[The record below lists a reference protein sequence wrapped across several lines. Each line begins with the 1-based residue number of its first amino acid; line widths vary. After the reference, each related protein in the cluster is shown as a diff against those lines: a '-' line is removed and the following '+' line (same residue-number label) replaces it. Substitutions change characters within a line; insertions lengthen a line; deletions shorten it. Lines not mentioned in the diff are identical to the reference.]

1 MENLELK
8 LLEELSKLEQF
19 GLKTPVDAKGF
30 WKEWQS
36 VFTKVKLSQIAIRTL
51 LETEDLDRDEVIYLK
66 QKMNLL
72 RDIETYLKELKE
84 VALQVKGY
92 TFFSPEESEGE
103 SDGDDLDDFLF

>member
-19 GLKTPVDAKGF
+19 GLKNPVDAKAF

-51 LETEDLDRDEVIYLK
+51 LETKDLDREEVIYLK

-92 TFFSPEESEGE
+92 TLFSPEESEEGN
-103 SDGDDLDDFLF
+103 DGDDLDDFLF